1 MAKRIYKKITPR
13 LVADHATQQIISGNA
28 TAALRDLEP
37 EIVRTDGATRARA
50 VRIVAKSNTV
60 LAGEYID
67 NALEQIGP
75 EAIDKV
81 RELVQSDDQRIAT
94 KNSHFVIEHLR
105 GKAVQRSIA
114 LTGKLNIQN
123 VLD

>member
-1 MAKRIYKKITPR
+1 MAKRQYKKIRPR
-13 LVADHATQQIISGNA
+13 DQAALATQELLSGNA
-28 TAALRDLEP
+28 TAAIRELDPDYKRPDM
-37 EIVRTDGATRARA
+37 RA
-50 VRIVAKSNTV
+50 VRIVAKGGAV

-114 LTGKLNIQN
+114 LTGRLNIQN